1 MMKLK
6 KELDK
11 IKKLQ
16 QNVDREKLIYETNGF
31 QTIKTFDRDIY
42 EGSITLEKANEY
54 QNDLLAEIIYLK
66 KKNETKKVP
75 KKNKKKKLLLKTFI
89 IFLRVDKKLLTL
101 LKAKYFLA
109 KSKCAGILN
118 LDYSKLKVLTPKQ
131 ML

>member
-54 QNDLLAEIIYLK
+54 QNDLLAEIIYF
-66 KKNETKKVP
+66 
-75 KKNKKKKLLLKTFI
+75 KKKKRNQKSPEKKQEKEIALKNFYNFFEGRQKI
-89 IFLRVDKKLLTL
+89 IDAFE
-101 LKAKYFLA
+101 
-109 KSKCAGILN
+109 SKIFFGKI
-118 LDYSKLKVLTPKQ
+118 
-131 ML
+131 